1 MAALGATLLDN
12 VLGHSKAEQAFR
24 PWWDSFED
32 FLVYGLVMLGEKSE
46 IMKFCEICT
55 SATTVKIEFF
65 QPERNSFF
73 LGYFIN
79 NEKRLSKNKTK
90 SFSVLLEYKHLT
102 KTSDIEA
109 SPEIQ
114 SGS

>member
-46 IMKFCEICT
+46 IT
-55 SATTVKIEFF
+55 KI
-65 QPERNSFF
+65 
-73 LGYFIN
+73 L
-79 NEKRLSKNKTK
+79 
-90 SFSVLLEYKHLT
+90 
-102 KTSDIEA
+102 
-109 SPEIQ
+109 
-114 SGS
+114 